1 MSLARGVTRQNY
13 FNGVKQVFILKK
25 KNGLLFRIIA
35 LVYVVWN
42 WRNTLRIL
50 ANSSFSFGKIT

>member
-1 MSLARGVTRQNY
+1 MARGVTRQNY

-35 LVYVVWN
+35 LVYVV
-42 WRNTLRIL
+42 
-50 ANSSFSFGKIT
+50 